1 SEKTAKL
8 PEEQRQMVNAVM
20 QLSESNPAR
29 ATLIA
34 GLSEAGKAEVERRT
48 KAKAEKAERRK
59 AAKPEAETTPE
70 AEPEAKAKAEKKPA
84 AKPAKKYP
92 PPAAPPSGGAAPH
105 HITTGVTSMNPI
117 TRDAAHAAIQ
127 ATRDARQ
134 ALDAHSPKCQRCMWH
149 KPCDPRATLQREVY
163 MASQTSRTALLAYAP
178 QGSTVEYHGPAVHLH
193 GVWRVSDTCRGS
205 LHTTYLLYA
214 ARSGAIIDDVS
225 IDDIRQ
231 PIEPEPSGML
241 AAVRRAVAE
250 ITRLLATCGYL
261 LHV

>member
-1 SEKTAKL
+1 
-8 PEEQRQMVNAVM
+8 
-20 QLSESNPAR
+20 
-29 ATLIA
+29 
-34 GLSEAGKAEVERRT
+34 
-48 KAKAEKAERRK
+48 
-59 AAKPEAETTPE
+59 
-70 AEPEAKAKAEKKPA
+70 
-84 AKPAKKYP
+84 
-92 PPAAPPSGGAAPH
+92 
-105 HITTGVTSMNPI
+105 MNPI

-214 ARSGAIIDDVS
+214 GRSGAIIDDVS

-261 LHV
+261 LHVRVTSEDGKVVITWDAPQFGRYDHQARYARQHATGKAQEEAAYVVEALKALRLMDQFARTGALREINGHERSARLARERVEKRTTNRPRR